1 MFEDLVKEL
10 EQLAQEDQAVLAT
23 NDPIKQKEILIKN
36 TDRLKSLI
44 DQFGW
49 PIVSKFGEKAA
60 QAAWLITQHAD
71 HDLEFQKKV
80 LEILKSLPKEDVL
93 PKNIAYLEDRVLV
106 AEGKPQVYGT
116 QFYVDGE
123 GEYGPRPISNEETLE
138 DRWRIMGLGEGLW
151 PTFADY
157 KDFMVKRFKSK

>member
-1 MFEDLVKEL
+1 MDKFIDEL
-10 EQLAQEDQAVLAT
+10 LKMAQEDQVILAT
-23 NDPIKQKEILIKN
+23 NDPIKQKEVLIKN
-36 TDRLKSLI
+36 TDRLKNLI
-44 DQFGW
+44 EEHGW

-60 QAAWLITQHAD
+60 QAAWLITQHSD

-80 LEILKSLPKEDVL
+80 LEILKSLPKEEVL
-93 PKNIAYLEDRVLV
+93 SKNIAYLEDRVLV

-138 DRWRIMGLGEGLW
+138 DRWQIMGLGEGLW
-151 PTFADY
+151 PTFSDY